1 MKYVLANWKMYPTV
15 DEAVAL
21 LGAIQAGLDER
32 NRGSGTP
39 PRVIICPPFV
49 ALAPLRAVSDDQ
61 VVRLGAQNCHWESE
75 GAYTGEIS
83 PTMLRGLVE
92 YVMVGHSERRAGGE
106 TDEQVSR
113 KVAAV
118 AEAGLVPILFV
129 GEDSRDDEAVDR
141 TEQRLR
147 RGLSR
152 IDAGSQRILVVYE
165 PTWAIGAEAPAPAEH
180 VGEVVDH
187 IKGVLH
193 ELGARRPE
201 VIYGGSVAEESI
213 DDFARLEVLDGVGA
227 TRASLDVEKLMMIVD
242 RVWLASRQR
251 NAAGTDPEAPVGR

>member
-21 LGAIQAGLDER
+21 LGTIQAGLGER
-32 NRGSGTP
+32 TCGGGTP
-39 PRVIICPPFV
+39 PRVIICPPFL
-49 ALAPLRAVSDDQ
+49 ALVPLRAVTDDR
-61 VVRLGAQNCHWESE
+61 VVGLGAQNCHWKSE
-75 GAYTGEIS
+75 GPYTGEIS
-83 PTMLRGLVE
+83 PRMLRGLVE

-129 GEDSRDDEAVDR
+129 GEDSRDGGAIDR

-152 IDAGSQRILVVYE
+152 IDAESRRILVVYE
-165 PTWAIGAEAPAPAEH
+165 PAWAIGAEAAAPAEH
-180 VGEVVDH
+180 VGEVVDR
-187 IKGVLH
+187 IKAVLRA
-193 ELGARRPE
+193 LGARRPE
-201 VIYGGSVAEESI
+201 VIYGGTVAEENI
-213 DDFARLEVLDGVGA
+213 DDFSQLEVLDGVGA
-227 TRASLDVEKLMMIVD
+227 TRSSLDVETLLKIVD
-242 RVWLASRQR
+242 RLWLA
-251 NAAGTDPEAPVGR
+251 